1 MRAGIGSVA
10 AVVLAASLTSP
21 ALAQE
26 TIKMGALATL
36 EGAFAV
42 LGEDSMRGV
51 RMALEEF
58 DHTAG
63 GKKIELVTG
72 SSDASPDSAVRATR
86 KLVEQDGVQV
96 LIGPL
101 SGSEGLAV
109 KDYAKPKPEG
119 TFLNGS
125 SAAQDT
131 TLREPADN
139 FFRLDRTSTRLHSR
153 H

>member
-1 MRAGIGSVA
+1 
-10 AVVLAASLTSP
+10 
-21 ALAQE
+21 
-26 TIKMGALATL
+26 MGALATL

-51 RMALEEF
+51 RLALEEF
-58 DHTAG
+58 NYTAG
-63 GKKIELVTG
+63 GKKIELITG

-109 KDYAKPKPEG
+109 TDR
-119 TFLNGS
+119 
-125 SAAQDT
+125 SAE
-131 TLREPADN
+131 RRVGKECV
-139 FFRLDRTSTRLHSR
+139 STGRSR
-153 H
+153 WSQ

>member
-1 MRAGIGSVA
+1 
-10 AVVLAASLTSP
+10 
-21 ALAQE
+21 
-26 TIKMGALATL
+26 MGALATL

-96 LIGPL
+96 LLGPL

-109 KDYAKPKPEG
+109 KDYAKTKIG
-119 TFLNGS
+119 
-125 SAAQDT
+125 
-131 TLREPADN
+131 RESC
-139 FFRLDRTSTRLHSR
+139 RERVWQYR
-153 H
+153 

>member
-1 MRAGIGSVA
+1 
-10 AVVLAASLTSP
+10 
-21 ALAQE
+21 
-26 TIKMGALATL
+26 MGALATL

-51 RMALEEF
+51 RLALEEF
-58 DHTAG
+58 NYTAG
-63 GKKIELVTG
+63 GKQIELITG

-109 KDYAKPKPEG
+109 KDYAQTQPDV
-119 TFLNGS
+119 TFLRS
-125 SAAQDT
+125 
-131 TLREPADN
+131 EEH
-139 FFRLDRTSTRLHSR
+139 TSELQSLMRIP
-153 H
+153 